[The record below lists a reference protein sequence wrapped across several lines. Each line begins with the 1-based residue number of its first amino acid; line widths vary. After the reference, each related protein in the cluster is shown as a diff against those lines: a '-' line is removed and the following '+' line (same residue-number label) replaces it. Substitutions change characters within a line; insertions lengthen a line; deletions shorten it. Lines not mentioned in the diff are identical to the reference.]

1 MGSHGEYSFKDA
13 IADTKAGQPLAE
25 TTQILLS
32 QLTKEERLSL
42 LDGDVEF
49 WPGLRSILCDRYNRT
64 PYVHGAISRKQIP
77 GIKFTDGP
85 RGVVM
90 GSSTAFPVPMARG
103 ATWDVELERRVGDAI
118 GREAKSQGAN
128 YFAGVCVNLPRHPAW
143 GRIQETY
150 GDDPLLLGEF
160 RLALT
165 QSVQKHVMAC
175 VKHYALNSMENA
187 RFRVDVSVEEA
198 VLHEV
203 YLAHFRRIVEG
214 GVAAVMSSYNSVNGE
229 WAGQNRHLLTEILR
243 EQWGFDGLVMSDFIF
258 GLRDAAA
265 SVKNGL
271 DIEAPFRQQR
281 ARKLP
286 QALESGDLDWKYV
299 DRACERILRKQIE
312 FTVRTEDSQ
321 PSPDVVFCDEHRALA
336 REVAARSMVLLKNDT
351 VDGKVVLPLQAESL
365 SRVAVVGR
373 LANIANTGDKGSSQ
387 VFPPGV
393 VTPLDGIKAA
403 LPGTEVLFADS
414 VAKAEQ
420 LASQVDVVICIVGY
434 THEDEGEY
442 VVPALQDNPALRDT
456 LPPATTAEERETL
469 DIFEGNSDKGGNGG
483 IKAGAGG
490 DRTSL
495 RLRDEDEKLISAVT
509 AHNPRTIVSVITAGA
524 VIMESWKDKV
534 PALLISWYSGSEGGH
549 GLGDVLLG
557 KVDASGRLPFSI
569 PTIEAHLP
577 FFNRNAAEIYYDRWF
592 GQHMLDK
599 LGVKA
604 GFPFGFGL
612 SYATFAVDSIVAESV
627 DKESIQV
634 AVNVQNTGRRPGRFI
649 AQVYAVTSIP
659 DFPTRVLLGFAPV
672 DLDVGQRTTMRF
684 LAATRPIQ
692 QWKAGTFTLRTNQIQ
707 LEVASFAGDG
717 GAVCRSRRTK
727 CDQKKPRCSFCEKTG
742 AECVFDP
749 TALSTFDPA
758 SLAILD
764 RLETLEQKIDSFQRQ
779 QQPVPAL
786 VPFPTLNPNNDS
798 STAYTVARE
807 TQRPESLL
815 PENLD
820 AVLKWPIL
828 QDIHYQV
835 NQSPH
840 ILSPSSDHDSPA
852 QPSLDGDELN
862 LGITNAY
869 LDNFFAH
876 VHPKNPVLDEP
887 YIRRLVRKV
896 SLEGPSWD
904 SESCLA
910 LLVCANGA
918 ITGPLS
924 APSISAGDLRASPG
938 RRLFTAALK
947 RIGATLDSAGIVQ
960 AQCLF
965 FAGVYLMSCLRPFD
979 AWRSFLQA
987 LAVCQSFKFMGEAT
1001 QTGTPAEESI
1011 YWSSWKS
1018 ERELRWELGLPDFGT
1033 RISLE
1038 PPQRFPTLP
1047 LTDDEEILRAWYFY
1061 LSEIS
1066 LWRLETE
1073 IRKDMTARLSEPY
1086 NNTLNGLADISEIYQ
1101 QQLVACLHS
1110 LPSTVSIFDPPRQT
1124 PETDVLRFILQGRST
1139 CFNELITWPYIAY
1152 AVNDVPLG
1160 HTAQGWVSKGLQTH
1174 LERLEVNQAGFYH
1187 RHHGTWLMI
1196 RTSARSACILLAVA
1210 RSRMRDL
1217 LPGGWKEAVEATVKM
1232 LDFWQADVEGLAVL
1246 AGLLRHLVSYT

>member
-1 MGSHGEYSFKDA
+1 MGSHGEYTFNDA
-13 IADTKAGQPLAE
+13 ITDVKAGQSLVE

-64 PYVHGAISRKQIP
+64 PYVHGAIPRKHIP

-118 GREAKSQGAN
+118 GREAKAQGAN

-150 GDDPLLLGEF
+150 GEDPLLLGEF
-160 RLALT
+160 GLALT

-286 QALESGDLDWKYV
+286 QALESGELDWKYV
-299 DRACERILRKQIE
+299 DRACERILRKQIQ

-351 VDGKVVLPLQAESL
+351 VDGKAVLPLQAESL

-373 LANIANTGDKGSSQ
+373 LANIANTGDRGSSQ

-577 FFNRNAAEIYYDRWF
+577 FFNRNAAEIYYERWF

-612 SYATFAVDSIVAESV
+612 SYTTFAVDSIVAESV

-649 AQVYAVTSIP
+649 AQAYAVTNIP

-684 LAATRPIQ
+684 LASTRPIQ

-717 GAVCRSRRTK
+717 GA
-727 CDQKKPRCSFCEKTG
+727 
-742 AECVFDP
+742 
-749 TALSTFDPA
+749 
-758 SLAILD
+758 
-764 RLETLEQKIDSFQRQ
+764 Q
-779 QQPVPAL
+779 QQLTPAL
-786 VPFPTLNPNNDS
+786 VPFPTLNPNSDS
-798 STAYTVARE
+798 NTTSTVARE

-820 AVLKWPIL
+820 SVLKWPVL
-828 QDIHYQV
+828 QDVNYQMT
-835 NQSPH
+835 QGPG
-840 ILSPSSDHDSPA
+840 IPSPSSDHASPA

-862 LGITNAY
+862 PNITNAY

-918 ITGPLS
+918 ITGPLL
-924 APSISAGDLRASPG
+924 APSISAEDLR
-938 RRLFTAALK
+938 
-947 RIGATLDSAGIVQ
+947 I
-960 AQCLF
+960 
-965 FAGVYLMSCLRPFD
+965 
-979 AWRSFLQA
+979 
-987 LAVCQSFKFMGEAT
+987 
-1001 QTGTPAEESI
+1001 
-1011 YWSSWKS
+1011 
-1018 ERELRWELGLPDFGT
+1018 LRWELGLPDFGT

-1047 LTDDEEILRAWYFY
+1047 LTDDEEILRAW
-1061 LSEIS
+1061 
-1066 LWRLETE
+1066 
-1073 IRKDMTARLSEPY
+1073 KDMTTRLSEPD
-1086 NNTLNGLADISEIYQ
+1086 NNGLSDLADISEIYK

-1110 LPSTVSIFDPPRQT
+1110 LPSTVSISDLPCQT

-1139 CFNELITWPYIAY
+1139 YVNELITWPYIAY
-1152 AVNDVPLG
+1152 AVNDMPLG
-1160 HTAQGWVSKGLQTH
+1160 HTEQGWVSKGLQAH

-1210 RSRMRDL
+1210 RSSMRDL
-1217 LPGGWKEAVEATVKM
+1217 LPVGWKEAVEATVKM
-1232 LDFWQADVEGLAVL
+1232 LDFWQADVEGLAAL
-1246 AGLLRHLVSYT
+1246 AGLLRHLMSYVT

>member
-1 MGSHGEYSFKDA
+1 MGSQAEYTFIDA
-13 IADTKAGQPLAE
+13 IADLKAGQTLAE
-25 TTQILLS
+25 TTQTLLS
-32 QLTKEERLSL
+32 QLTQEERLSL
-42 LDGDVEF
+42 LDGDVQF
-49 WPGLRSILCDRYNRT
+49 WTGLRSILCDRYNRT
-64 PYVHGAISRKQIP
+64 PYVHGAVPRKQIP

-90 GSSTAFPVPMARG
+90 GHSTAFPVPMARG
-103 ATWDVELERRVGDAI
+103 ATWDIELERRVGDAI
-118 GREAKSQGAN
+118 GREAKAQGAN

-150 GDDPLLLGEF
+150 GEDPVLLGEF
-160 RLALT
+160 GLALT

-187 RFRVDVSVEEA
+187 RFRVDVSVDEA

-203 YLAHFRRIVEG
+203 YLPHFRRIVEG

-229 WAGQNRHLLTEILR
+229 WAGQNRHLLTDILR
-243 EQWGFDGLVMSDFIF
+243 DQWGFDGLVMSDFVF
-258 GLRDAAA
+258 GLRNAAA
-265 SVKNGL
+265 SVRNGL
-271 DIEAPFRQQR
+271 DIEAPFTQQR

-286 QALESGDLDWKYV
+286 LALESGELEWQDV
-299 DRACERILRKQIE
+299 DQACERIIRKQIE

-321 PSPDVVFCDEHRALA
+321 PSPDVVFCDEHRELA

-351 VDGKVVLPLQAESL
+351 VEGRTILPLQAESL

-373 LANIANTGDKGSSQ
+373 LGNIANTGDKGSSQ
-387 VFPPGV
+387 VFPPSV
-393 VTPLDGIKAA
+393 VTPVEGIRAA
-403 LPGTEVLFADS
+403 LPGVEVLFAES
-414 VAKAEQ
+414 INEAEQ
-420 LASQVDVVICIVGY
+420 LASQVDVVICVVGY

-456 LPPATTAEERETL
+456 LPPTTTAEERETL
-469 DIFEGNSDKGGNGG
+469 DIFEGNSDKGGNSG
-483 IKAGAGG
+483 IEAGAGG

-495 RLRDEDEKLISAVT
+495 RLRDQDERLISTVT
-509 AHNPRTIVSVITAGA
+509 AHNPRTIVSIITAGA
-524 VIMESWKDKV
+524 VIMESWKEKV

-557 KVDASGRLPFSI
+557 RVDASGRLPFSI
-569 PTIEAHLP
+569 PTSEAHLP
-577 FFNRNAAEIYYDRWF
+577 FFDREAAEIYYNRWF

-599 LGVKA
+599 MGVEA
-604 GFPFGFGL
+604 AFPLGFGL
-612 SYATFAVDSIVAESV
+612 SYTTFEVDNIVAERV
-627 DKESIQV
+627 DTESIQV
-634 AVNVQNTGRRPGRFI
+634 TVHVRNTGSRPGRFI

-672 DLDVGQRTTMRF
+672 DLAVGQQTDMKF
-684 LAATRPIQ
+684 LASTRPLQ
-692 QWKAGTFTLRTNQIQ
+692 QWKAGKFTRRADEIH
-707 LEVASFAGDG
+707 LEVASFAGDT
-717 GAVCRSRRTK
+717 AST
-727 CDQKKPRCSFCEKTG
+727 TG

-758 SLAILD
+758 SLAILQ
-764 RLETLEQKIDSFQRQ
+764 RLDTLEHKIDSFQ
-779 QQPVPAL
+779 QQPISTPVHLPRL
-786 VPFPTLNPNNDS
+786 SPNNNS
-798 STAYTVARE
+798 RTVDTVRK
-807 TQRPESLL
+807 TPEHAGSLL

-828 QDIHYQV
+828 QDEDQEITE
-835 NQSPH
+835 SPH
-840 ILSPSSDHDSPA
+840 LPNPASHHASPPQS
-852 QPSLDGDELN
+852 SLDGDELN
-862 LGITNAY
+862 PSLSNAY
-869 LDNFFAH
+869 LDNFFSH

-896 SLEGPSWD
+896 SLEGPGWD
-904 SESCLA
+904 SDSCLA

-918 ITGPLS
+918 ITGPLMAQSVS
-924 APSISAGDLRASPG
+924 AEELRASPG
-938 RRLFTAALK
+938 CRLFAAALK
-947 RIGATLDSAGIVQ
+947 RIGTTLDSAGVAQ

-987 LAVCQSFKFMGEAT
+987 LAVCQSFTFMGEAT

-1073 IRKDMTARLSEPY
+1073 IRKDMIARLSEPSS
-1086 NNTLNGLADISEIYQ
+1086 NTLNDLADISEIYK

-1110 LPSTVSIFDPPRQT
+1110 LPSTVSISDPPCQGS
-1124 PETDVLRFILQGRST
+1124 ETDVLRFILQGRST
-1139 CFNELITWPYIAY
+1139 YVNELITWPYIVC
-1152 AVNDVPLG
+1152 AVSDIPLG
-1160 HTAQGWVSKGLQTH
+1160 QAAQGWVARGLQAH
-1174 LERLEVNQAGFYH
+1174 LKRLEVNRAGFYH

-1196 RTSARSACILLAVA
+1196 RTSTRSACILLAVA
-1210 RSRMRDL
+1210 RSSLDDL
-1217 LPGGWKEAVEATVKM
+1217 LPVGWKEAVEATVKM
-1232 LDFWQADVEGLAVL
+1232 LDFWQADVEGVAALARFL
-1246 AGLLRHLVSYT
+1246 RSLLSHAS

>member
-64 PYVHGAISRKQIP
+64 PYVHGAIPRKQIP
-77 GIKFTDGP
+77 GINP
-85 RGVVM
+85 H
-90 GSSTAFPVPMARG
+90 ARG

-118 GREAKSQGAN
+118 GREAKAQGAN

-150 GDDPLLLGEF
+150 GEDPLLLGEF
-160 RLALT
+160 GLALT

-203 YLAHFRRIVEG
+203 YLAHFRRIVKG

-243 EQWGFDGLVMSDFIF
+243 DQWGFDGLVMSDFIF

-286 QALESGDLDWKYV
+286 QALESGELDWKHV

-336 REVAARSMVLLKNDT
+336 REVAARSLVLLKNDT
-351 VDGKVVLPLQAESL
+351 VAGKAVLPLQAESL

-414 VAKAEQ
+414 VAEAEQ

-577 FFNRNAAEIYYDRWF
+577 FFNRNATEIYYDRWF

-612 SYATFAVDSIVAESV
+612 SYTTFAVDSIVAESV

-649 AQVYAVTSIP
+649 AQVYAVTNIP
-659 DFPTRVLLGFAPV
+659 DFPTRVLLGFGPV

-684 LAATRPIQ
+684 LASTRPIQ

-717 GAVCRSRRTK
+717 GAV
-727 CDQKKPRCSFCEKTG
+727 
-742 AECVFDP
+742 
-749 TALSTFDPA
+749 ST
-758 SLAILD
+758 
-764 RLETLEQKIDSFQRQ
+764 
-779 QQPVPAL
+779 
-786 VPFPTLNPNNDS
+786 N
-798 STAYTVARE
+798 
-807 TQRPESLL
+807 
-815 PENLD
+815 
-820 AVLKWPIL
+820 
-828 QDIHYQV
+828 
-835 NQSPH
+835 
-840 ILSPSSDHDSPA
+840 
-852 QPSLDGDELN
+852 
-862 LGITNAY
+862 
-869 LDNFFAH
+869 
-876 VHPKNPVLDEP
+876 
-887 YIRRLVRKV
+887 V
-896 SLEGPSWD
+896 SL
-904 SESCLA
+904 
-910 LLVCANGA
+910 V
-918 ITGPLS
+918 
-924 APSISAGDLRASPG
+924 
-938 RRLFTAALK
+938 
-947 RIGATLDSAGIVQ
+947 
-960 AQCLF
+960 
-965 FAGVYLMSCLRPFD
+965 
-979 AWRSFLQA
+979 
-987 LAVCQSFKFMGEAT
+987 
-1001 QTGTPAEESI
+1001 
-1011 YWSSWKS
+1011 
-1018 ERELRWELGLPDFGT
+1018 
-1033 RISLE
+1033 
-1038 PPQRFPTLP
+1038 
-1047 LTDDEEILRAWYFY
+1047 
-1061 LSEIS
+1061 
-1066 LWRLETE
+1066 
-1073 IRKDMTARLSEPY
+1073 
-1086 NNTLNGLADISEIYQ
+1086 
-1101 QQLVACLHS
+1101 
-1110 LPSTVSIFDPPRQT
+1110 
-1124 PETDVLRFILQGRST
+1124 
-1139 CFNELITWPYIAY
+1139 
-1152 AVNDVPLG
+1152 
-1160 HTAQGWVSKGLQTH
+1160 
-1174 LERLEVNQAGFYH
+1174 
-1187 RHHGTWLMI
+1187 
-1196 RTSARSACILLAVA
+1196 
-1210 RSRMRDL
+1210 
-1217 LPGGWKEAVEATVKM
+1217 
-1232 LDFWQADVEGLAVL
+1232 
-1246 AGLLRHLVSYT
+1246 